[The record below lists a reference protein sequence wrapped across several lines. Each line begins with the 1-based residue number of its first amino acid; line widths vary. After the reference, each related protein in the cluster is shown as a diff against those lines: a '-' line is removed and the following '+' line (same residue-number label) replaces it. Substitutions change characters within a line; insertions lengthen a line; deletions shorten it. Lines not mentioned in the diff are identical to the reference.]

1 MPISNATPAAGRTPG
16 AVIALDIVA
25 ALWVCAAPIVGNAL
39 WQHDTVDTGAHVTL
53 AGDNST
59 ATVAIILC
67 LLAATIAFG
76 LGVVAGQIAKRTE
89 AAGS

>member
-1 MPISNATPAAGRTPG
+1 MPISNVTPAQGRTPG
-16 AVIALDIVA
+16 VVIALDVIA
-25 ALWVCAAPIVGNAL
+25 ALWLCAAPLVGNAL

-76 LGVVAGQIAKRTE
+76 LGVVAGQMAKRA
-89 AAGS
+89 AAGG